1 MKTTLPPF
9 SLLCAIFALVDA
21 RACLVLLYCRVRAV
35 KLEEGKSGAGDA
47 RAVGR
52 YEDSRMEV
60 WEIVCCDVAKV

>member
-9 SLLCAIFALVDA
+9 SLLCAIFALFDA

-47 RAVGR
+47 CTMCR
-52 YEDSRMEV
+52 YEESRMKV
-60 WEIVCCDVAKV
+60 WETVCCDVARV